1 MSKTSKK
8 ISVCMLLSLLFIGGL
23 IFNWFS
29 KSTREG
35 VVFTPY
41 DNRTLF
47 TKPWNDFCIPTAPS
61 CQKDFLEKP
70 GMIGVF
76 PIGCGCKG
84 VGQAKS
90 PPAISEDCYDID
102 HDHFYSSI

>member
-1 MSKTSKK
+1 MAKTSKK
-8 ISVCMLLSLLFIGGL
+8 ISVCMLLSLLVIGFIL
-23 IFNWFS
+23 FS
-29 KSTREG
+29 WLYNPTREG

-41 DNRTLF
+41 DNRKLF

-61 CQKDFLEKP
+61 CQKPFLEKP

-84 VGQAKS
+84 IGQAKS
-90 PPAISEDCYDID
+90 PPAISDNCYDID
-102 HDHFYSSI
+102 HDHFYESI

>member
-1 MSKTSKK
+1 MAKTTKN
-8 ISVCMLLSLLFIGGL
+8 ISVCLLLSLLFMGFIAL
-23 IFNWFS
+23 NWLT
-29 KSTREG
+29 KPMREG

-61 CQKDFLEKP
+61 CQKNFLEKP

-76 PIGCGCKG
+76 PVGCWCKG
-84 VGQAKS
+84 IGQAKS
-90 PPAISEDCYDID
+90 PPAISDDCYDID

>member
-1 MSKTSKK
+1 MVKTSKK
-8 ISVCMLLSLLFIGGL
+8 ISACLLVSLLLIG
-23 IFNWFS
+23 IVVFNWLA
-29 KSTREG
+29 KPTREG

-41 DNRTLF
+41 DNRKLF

-61 CQKDFLEKP
+61 CQKNFLEKP
-70 GMIGVF
+70 GMIGIF

-90 PPAISEDCYDID
+90 PPAINDDCYDID